1 MACENCN
8 NTLPDEARE
17 AIRTRTDAIIAR
29 VGRSREHVIPLLQ
42 ALQSEFGYLP
52 ADALERVY
60 ETTDID
66 RAQAISVATFYAQ
79 FRMIPYGKHIIRVC
93 CGTAC
98 HVKGANIVYD
108 AFRRE
113 LNIGEDTITTNDQQ
127 YSIEKIACLGCCALA
142 PVVQI
147 DNKIFGHVQ
156 PGRVKEVL
164 AEFERQESASNGQD
178 STSDVQRLLGE
189 VRLGMENCCQA
200 SGTAEVREAV
210 ELACRE
216 LGINVAIKPVSCVG
230 ACNLVPLIDV
240 AMPDGQI
247 TRYPNIRPEEVK
259 EVLLHHFR
267 PASRLRRLRNAL
279 LHQVDTFHTDQT
291 WDNIV
296 YQSDFQRNQHINT
309 FLEGQHRISTEGYGL
324 MNPLDIDEFIARGG
338 FKGLRKAL
346 TMERSTLIDEILRS
360 GLRGRGGGGFP
371 TGRKWQIVASSPTP
385 SHRKEN
391 SHTTKYVICNGD
403 EGDPG
408 AFMDRILLE
417 SYPLRVIEGLVI
429 AAYAVGASKAILY
442 IRAEYPQAVIR
453 VRRALEMCRQ
463 HGFIGSH
470 VLDTDFSIDVSLFE
484 GAGAFVCGE
493 ETALIASIEGKR
505 GFPHLRPPYP
515 AQRGLFGCPTLINNV
530 ETLSQVP
537 FIVSHGADAYREVGT
552 AGSKG
557 TKVFALAGKVKHG
570 GLIEVPMGTTLRQIV
585 EQIGGGMENGE
596 KLKAVQTGGPSGG
609 CIPAELCDAPVDF
622 DALNEMGAI
631 MGSGGLVVLSESD
644 CMVDVARYFL
654 NFISGESCGKCT
666 FCRVGA
672 RRMLDIL
679 DRLTAGKG
687 TMKDID
693 RLEELAIAVKKSAL
707 CGLGK
712 TAPNP
717 VLSTLRHFRHEY
729 EEHVQGIC
737 RTGSCKQLVSLTVT
751 DDCIGCTKCARCC
764 PADAIPYVPYQKH
777 VIDTDRC
784 TLCGLCINECDY
796 NAIKYENKCQ

>member
-1 MACENCN
+1 MACEQCN
-8 NTLPDEARE
+8 ITSPEAARE
-17 AIRTRTDAIIAR
+17 AIRTRTDAIIER
-29 VGRSREHVIPLLQ
+29 VGRRREHIIPLLQ
-42 ALQSEFGYLP
+42 ELQAEFNYLP
-52 ADALERVY
+52 SDALERVY

-79 FRMIPYGKHIIRVC
+79 FRMIPYGRHTIRVC

-113 LNIGEDTITTNDQQ
+113 LNIGEDTITTDDQR

-156 PGRVKEVL
+156 PGKVDEVL
-164 AEFERQESASNGQD
+164 AEFEQMTGASDGSGESEDNHTYQ
-178 STSDVQRLLGE
+178 GE

-200 SGTAEVREAV
+200 SGTAEVRDAV
-210 ELACRE
+210 EQACRE
-216 LGINVAIKPVSCVG
+216 LGIHVAIKPVSCVG

-247 TRYPNIRPEEVK
+247 TRYPNIRPDEVK

-267 PASRLRRLRNAL
+267 PASRWRRLRNSL
-279 LHQVDTFHTDQT
+279 LNQVDMFHTDQT

-324 MNPLDIDEFIARGG
+324 MNPLDLDEYVSRGG
-338 FKGLRKAL
+338 FEGLRRAL
-346 TMERSTLIDEILRS
+346 SMNREALIDEVLRS
-360 GLRGRGGGGFP
+360 GIRGRGGGGFP
-371 TGRKWQIVASSPTP
+371 SGRKWQLVASETDN
-385 SHRKEN
+385 E
-391 SHTTKYVICNGD
+391 KYVICNGD

-417 SYPLRVIEGLVI
+417 SYPLRIIEGLVI

-442 IRAEYPQAVIR
+442 IRAEYPQSIIR
-453 VRRALEMCRQ
+453 TRRALEMCRER
-463 HGFIGSH
+463 GFIGQH
-470 VLDTDFSIDVSLFE
+470 VLDTDFSIDVSIFE

-515 AQRGLFGCPTLINNV
+515 SQHGLFGHPTLINNV
-530 ETLSQVP
+530 ETLSQIP
-537 FIVSHGADAYREVGT
+537 FIVSHGAEAYREVGT
-552 AGSKG
+552 EGSKG
-557 TKVFALAGKVKHG
+557 TKVFALAGKVRHG

-585 EQIGGGMENGE
+585 EQIGGGMENDE
-596 KLKAVQTGGPSGG
+596 QLKAVQTGGPSGG
-609 CIPAELCDAPVDF
+609 CIPASLCDAAVDF

-672 RRMLDIL
+672 KRMLDIL
-679 DRLTAGKG
+679 DRLTSGKG

-693 RLEELAIAVKKSAL
+693 QLEELAISVKKAAL

-717 VLSTLRHFRHEY
+717 VLSTLRHFRQEY

-737 RTGSCKQLVSLTVT
+737 RTGSCKKMVSLIVT

-764 PADAIPYVPYQKH
+764 PADAIPFVPYEKH
-777 VIDTDRC
+777 TIDTELC
-784 TLCGLCINECDY
+784 TLCGLCIDECDF
-796 NAIKYENKCQ
+796 NAIKYENKRQ